1 MAQEVL
7 AGRHALVTGG
17 ARGLGAAMAQA
28 LAAAG
33 AAVMIGD
40 VLEDLAGETAKACGG
55 HATPLDVTD
64 EASWEQAVA
73 ATVEQLGGLDI
84 LVNNAGI
91 ETSARCS
98 TSTWSARRSGSSTG
112 CARCAPAAWPARA
125 APS

>member
-1 MAQEVL
+1 MAQDLL

-17 ARGLGAAMAQA
+17 ARGLGAGMAQA

-40 VLEDLAGETAKACGG
+40 VLDDLAAETASGFGAA
-55 HATPLDVTD
+55 ATHLDVSD
-64 EASWEQAVA
+64 EASWEAAVA

-91 ETSARCS
+91 EISGLMVDVEAADLRRMLEVNVL
-98 TSTWSARRSGSSTG
+98 ARRSGSST
-112 CARCAPAAWPARA
+112 ACAPC
-125 APS
+125 